1 MLSEEFENTLQN
13 AYDLAKLKKHEYI
26 TLEHLLY
33 SLCSDKDVEDL
44 FKACNLSIKRLM
56 NDLNSFF
63 NNELKSIKKDK
74 LMHPLPSSSFERVLQ
89 RAAHHV
95 ETSGNDE
102 VSGLNIIVSMYS
114 EKESYAVY
122 FLKKQKMNRLDVV
135 SFISHGIRKD
145 NKVSSR
151 ESQYQYDDNETK
163 KTSKALDSF
172 CLNLNEKAKN
182 GNIDP
187 LIGREIEIERTIQI
201 LCRRLKNNPLYV
213 GDSGV
218 GKTAIAEGLACKLIK
233 NEIPNA
239 LSNSVIYSLDMGLL
253 LSGTRY
259 RGDFEERLKAIVN
272 ELTDLKNSI
281 LFIDEIHTI
290 IGAGATSGGSMD
302 ASNILKPALA
312 NGGIRCIG
320 STTYKEY
327 RSYFEKDRAL
337 VRRFQKIDI
346 KEPSIEDAIKI
357 TNGLAPYYEN
367 FHNVKYNS
375 DSLESAVKLSSRY
388 INDRNLPDKAIDVI
402 DEAGAAQVIKNK
414 SKRTKKIGVKEIE
427 EIISKMA
434 RIPSKSISKDD
445 SKLLSNITR
454 DLRLV
459 IYGQNEAIEE
469 LSKVVKL
476 SRAGLREEEK
486 TIGSYL
492 FTGPTGVGK
501 TEIARQLAR
510 ILGVKL
516 IRFDMSEY
524 MERHT
529 VSRLIGAPPGYVGFD
544 QGGMLTDAVDQN
556 PYAVLLLDEIE
567 KAHMD
572 VYNLLLQ
579 VMDYGKLT
587 DHNGKTVDF
596 RHVMLIMTTN
606 AGASELTKS
615 QIGFAREVKV
625 EDTEI
630 EINKF
635 FSPEFRNRLDAI
647 IKFSFLSHS
656 VMKKIVDKSIS
667 QLEAQ
672 LSEKNITLRLT
683 TKARVYLAKKGYQ
696 KSYGARPLQRLI
708 QKEIKEPLSD
718 KILFGDL
725 SLGGEVLIDF
735 IEGNIKIY
743 NPGERK
749 RSIKENKIKK

>member
-1 MLSEEFENTLQN
+1 
-13 AYDLAKLKKHEYI
+13 
-26 TLEHLLY
+26 
-33 SLCSDKDVEDL
+33 
-44 FKACNLSIKRLM
+44 
-56 NDLNSFF
+56 
-63 NNELKSIKKDK
+63 
-74 LMHPLPSSSFERVLQ
+74 
-89 RAAHHV
+89 
-95 ETSGNDE
+95 
-102 VSGLNIIVSMYS
+102 
-114 EKESYAVY
+114 
-122 FLKKQKMNRLDVV
+122 
-135 SFISHGIRKD
+135 
-145 NKVSSR
+145 
-151 ESQYQYDDNETK
+151 
-163 KTSKALDSF
+163 
-172 CLNLNEKAKN
+172 
-182 GNIDP
+182 
-187 LIGREIEIERTIQI
+187 
-201 LCRRLKNNPLYV
+201 
-213 GDSGV
+213 
-218 GKTAIAEGLACKLIK
+218 
-233 NEIPNA
+233 
-239 LSNSVIYSLDMGLL
+239 
-253 LSGTRY
+253 
-259 RGDFEERLKAIVN
+259 
-272 ELTDLKNSI
+272 
-281 LFIDEIHTI
+281 
-290 IGAGATSGGSMD
+290 
-302 ASNILKPALA
+302 
-312 NGGIRCIG
+312 
-320 STTYKEY
+320 
-327 RSYFEKDRAL
+327 
-337 VRRFQKIDI
+337 
-346 KEPSIEDAIKI
+346 
-357 TNGLAPYYEN
+357 
-367 FHNVKYNS
+367 
-375 DSLESAVKLSSRY
+375 
-388 INDRNLPDKAIDVI
+388 
-402 DEAGAAQVIKNK
+402 
-414 SKRTKKIGVKEIE
+414 
-427 EIISKMA
+427 
-434 RIPSKSISKDD
+434 
-445 SKLLSNITR
+445 
-454 DLRLV
+454 
-459 IYGQNEAIEE
+459 
-469 LSKVVKL
+469 
-476 SRAGLREEEK
+476 
-486 TIGSYL
+486 
-492 FTGPTGVGK
+492 
-501 TEIARQLAR
+501 
-510 ILGVKL
+510 
-516 IRFDMSEY
+516 MSEY

-656 VMKKIVDKSIS
+656 VMKKIVDKSIN

-743 NPGERK
+743 NPGERN